1 MQLHGSIMVAAQA
14 LTTANADAE
23 RARLGWMPQAPH
35 FLTGSLRQNLAL
47 GREGDLAAALGN
59 AAVSDV
65 VRAWPR
71 GLSSRLGETGAGL
84 SGGGEA
90 RRITLARAV
99 CGNPDAIL
107 ADKPT
112 ADLDAETAKAVTEGL
127 PAQAGRGA
135 TLIIATHDMGLA
147 ARRPRCGVKVCA
159 KAAGVCLPR
168 REWGR
173 SVL

>member
-1 MQLHGSIMVAAQA
+1 
-14 LTTANADAE
+14 
-23 RARLGWMPQAPH
+23 MPQAPH

-65 VRAWPR
+65 VRALPR

-84 SGGGEA
+84 SGGEA

-99 CGNPDAIL
+99 YGNPDAIL
-107 ADKPT
+107 ADEPT

-127 PAQAGRGA
+127 LARAGRGA
-135 TLIIATHDMGLA
+135 TLIMATHDMGLA